1 MKRFKTRR
9 RRKHNMM
16 IILLLT
22 VLVTISLLWYYNHN
36 ISPKMLDIAK
46 SKLEEITTLYIKKDI
61 TPIDADLSRLILT
74 TKNEKNEILT
84 VDVDMDY
91 AYDIMIEILRK
102 IQDNILT
109 LESGDISYFKNNNE
123 LKSYNGSVYLLVPL
137 GLAHEGVLFSNLGPK
152 VPIKLSF
159 FEHVLGTVETTVTGY
174 GINNALLKVYLTVT
188 LEQKLIIPYKE
199 ETFKRNFTLL
209 LGSSIITGSV
219 PTIYGGALNSSS
231 NVIEVE

>member
-1 MKRFKTRR
+1 M
-9 RRKHNMM
+9 
-16 IILLLT
+16 
-22 VLVTISLLWYYNHN
+22 
-36 ISPKMLDIAK
+36 
-46 SKLEEITTLYIKKDI
+46 
-61 TPIDADLSRLILT
+61 
-74 TKNEKNEILT
+74 
-84 VDVDMDY
+84 
-91 AYDIMIEILRK
+91 
-102 IQDNILT
+102 
-109 LESGDISYFKNNNE
+109 
-123 LKSYNGSVYLLVPL
+123 
-137 GLAHEGVLFSNLGPK
+137 AHEGVLFSNLGPK

-199 ETFKRNFTLL
+199 ETFKRDFTLL